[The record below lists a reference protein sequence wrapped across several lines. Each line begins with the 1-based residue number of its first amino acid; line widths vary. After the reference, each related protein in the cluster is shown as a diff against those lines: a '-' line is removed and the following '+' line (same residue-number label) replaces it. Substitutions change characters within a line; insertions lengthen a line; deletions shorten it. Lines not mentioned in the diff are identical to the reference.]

1 MAVKESFAAFTCT
14 VMEMLVDDA
23 PLIGS
28 DSKAFQNKVN
38 LLSVLKY
45 SPDNVVSNMISL
57 RDGW

>member
-28 DSKAFQNKVN
+28 DKTFQDKVN
-38 LLSVLKY
+38 LLSVFQYLIMLF
-45 SPDNVVSNMISL
+45 PI
-57 RDGW
+57 